1 MESSEGS
8 AHNHLSFLIHFLIQ
22 VEIFS
27 FEITRAFQA
36 LLDISTCSVIIL
48 LRATI
53 VLVCV
58 PTWTAL
64 LSLCMSYTKY
74 PHALHC
80 ELWLWYTWRSPAMAL
95 MDILEFPSIMFC
107 THSTNCSVL
116 ILPEYCECFL
126 FTSRLILADCSPLI
140 LNLHTWNCISS
151 SFQENKLEI
160 FKACSFNILSRKILV
175 NLSYYFFQ
183 LFFLNK
189 TYDKKR
195 HDSCLTL
202 LK

>member
-140 LNLHTWNCISS
+140 L
-151 SFQENKLEI
+151 
-160 FKACSFNILSRKILV
+160 RKILV

-183 LFFLNK
+183 LFFLNINLRQ
-189 TYDKKR
+189 KKAW
-195 HDSCLTL
+195 L
-202 LK
+202 LPDAFKIKIK